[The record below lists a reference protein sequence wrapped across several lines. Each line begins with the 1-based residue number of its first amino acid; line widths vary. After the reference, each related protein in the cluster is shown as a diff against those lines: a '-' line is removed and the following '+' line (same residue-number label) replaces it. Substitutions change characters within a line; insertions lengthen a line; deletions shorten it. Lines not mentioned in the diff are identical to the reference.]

1 MDKVVNPQVKT
12 NRMELR
18 EQFLSAQPFR
28 HIAIDDFLDVELARS
43 LLENFPV
50 FDKKLAVNEDG
61 EVGRKAVQEKV
72 STLGPVWKQLNSL
85 VKGEQFRRL
94 VSDITGVPELQFDPY
109 YFGGGTHEN
118 LHGQNLNPHVDFN
131 FHPITRQH
139 RRLNLIFYLSPEWEE
154 AWGGSIQL
162 HRDPY
167 KPPAEDEIVTIT
179 PVFNRCVIFETHEHS
194 WHGFKR
200 INLPEDKRHLSR
212 KSFALYYYTDSRPSE
227 ELGVEHSTIYVEE
240 HLPENYVAG
249 MQLGAEELQEINN
262 LLASRDQHLKRLY
275 ADIKRL
281 NTDLSYLR
289 CEFGVDRSDEG
300 FEPDEN
306 DTEETVMLKKRL
318 AGMQRRIH
326 EFEHSSSWRIT
337 RPIRALKRAMK
348 GKA

>member
-1 MDKVVNPQVKT
+1 
-12 NRMELR
+12 
-18 EQFLSAQPFR
+18 
-28 HIAIDDFLDVELARS
+28 
-43 LLENFPV
+43 
-50 FDKKLAVNEDG
+50 
-61 EVGRKAVQEKV
+61 
-72 STLGPVWKQLNSL
+72 
-85 VKGEQFRRL
+85 
-94 VSDITGVPELQFDPY
+94 
-109 YFGGGTHEN
+109 
-118 LHGQNLNPHVDFN
+118 
-131 FHPITRQH
+131 
-139 RRLNLIFYLSPEWEE
+139 
-154 AWGGSIQL
+154 
-162 HRDPY
+162 
-167 KPPAEDEIVTIT
+167 
-179 PVFNRCVIFETHEHS
+179 
-194 WHGFKR
+194 
-200 INLPEDKRHLSR
+200 
-212 KSFALYYYTDSRPSE
+212 
-227 ELGVEHSTIYVEE
+227 
-240 HLPENYVAG
+240 